1 MGRKVIS
8 TSWSP
13 RGWISVPAQLVLW
26 LKRLLTILPFC
37 YRWQVPGSVQ
47 ASAASKIT
55 FTEGSMVAL
64 MGGFGIG
71 NDPNAHTSGVGVG
84 AKNIEISKM
93 FITQTG
99 SNPITVGGK

>member
-1 MGRKVIS
+1 
-8 TSWSP
+8 
-13 RGWISVPAQLVLW
+13 
-26 LKRLLTILPFC
+26 
-37 YRWQVPGSVQ
+37 
-47 ASAASKIT
+47 
-55 FTEGSMVAL
+55 MVAL